1 MSTLKDIQDAVR
13 DLYPTL
19 SGSQVRRAASQLFDA
34 GIPATPWNITE
45 TIRSGRAPGDSFRVC
60 VGPRHSR
67 GARGGVNL
75 DPVTIGDQRRS
86 DPTANR
92 ALRNDRAAAL
102 RLGLIGAG
110 A

>member
-19 SGSQVRRAASQLFDA
+19 SGSQVRRAASQIFDA
-34 GIPATPWNITE
+34 RIPATPWNITE
-45 TIRSGRAPGDSFRVC
+45 TIQSGRAPQDGFMRC
-60 VGPRHSR
+60 KK
-67 GARGGVNL
+67 
-75 DPVTIGDQRRS
+75 QRRATPMS
-86 DPTANR
+86 AMRIADMTGNEA
-92 ALRNDRAAAL
+92 ARNADAAAR

>member
-1 MSTLKDIQDAVR
+1 MSTLREIREAVL
-13 DLYPTL
+13 DMYPTL
-19 SGSQVRRAASQLFDA
+19 SGTQARKAASQLFDA

-45 TIRSGRAPGDSFRVC
+45 TIRSGRAPGEAFRVC

-92 ALRNDRAAAL
+92 ALRNDHAAAL
-102 RLGLIGAG
+102 RLGLVNA
-110 A
+110 

>member
-19 SGSQVRRAASQLFDA
+19 SGSQVRRAASQIFDA
-34 GIPATPWNITE
+34 KIPATPWNITE
-45 TIRSGRAPGDSFRVC
+45 TLRSGRAPQDGFMRC
-60 VGPRHSR
+60 KK
-67 GARGGVNL
+67 
-75 DPVTIGDQRRS
+75 QRRATPMS
-86 DPTANR
+86 AMRIADMTGNEA
-92 ALRNDRAAAL
+92 ARNADAAAL